1 MVALRSGGGWSSVL
15 HFVNRRMLVQGMSES
30 VAERSN
36 PHVAMYHVSLRLRVS
51 RGFTVRIV
59 VKIMGL

>member
-1 MVALRSGGGWSSVL
+1 
-15 HFVNRRMLVQGMSES
+15 MLVQGMSES